1 MCQIDVQA
9 RLLILRNFSNLH
21 VYSALQVYWFWAL
34 FIPSY
39 RIINYSEDFWNWKGL
54 DYVSPR
60 VFNWPNN
67 PGSLRLR
74 IWNVKGSMQK
84 LAPNMKLV
92 STFKY
97 LHRLHHNQTENTE
110 TTCHMVM
117 AIRAVEF
124 SNGGY
129 KFRKVSA

>member
-1 MCQIDVQA
+1 
-9 RLLILRNFSNLH
+9 
-21 VYSALQVYWFWAL
+21 
-34 FIPSY
+34 
-39 RIINYSEDFWNWKGL
+39 
-54 DYVSPR
+54 
-60 VFNWPNN
+60 
-67 PGSLRLR
+67 
-74 IWNVKGSMQK
+74 MQK

-124 SNGGY
+124 SNGGINLESLLPKIEHTQR
-129 KFRKVSA
+129 KFVNFEDFEDWTTLQTFCL